1 MWPPKGFRCRYCRRN
16 AAPPAALSTWIK
28 PNWRVGL
35 TSRATPVPFEIGAAR
50 RCQTALG
57 DPRCPGGRRRDLH
70 RRELRG
76 AEKRGRL
83 GQSLPQQSRTP
94 SGGPGDPISQEHVA
108 ACSGPQ
114 ERRAGLAGH
123 SERELQLKYLAPR
136 DGPARNSPSER
147 EPICIALFDRGH
159 CLCGYPGE
167 GGDFLFE
174 GLRLKLKTLHKGGP
188 LYEPQQ

>member
-1 MWPPKGFRCRYCRRN
+1 MIFIDENC
-16 AAPPAALSTWIK
+16 
-28 PNWRVGL
+28 
-35 TSRATPVPFEIGAAR
+35 E
-50 RCQTALG
+50 
-57 DPRCPGGRRRDLH
+57 GRRSAVDS
-70 RRELRG
+70 
-76 AEKRGRL
+76 

-147 EPICIALFDRGH
+147 EPICIELFDRGH
-159 CLCGYPGE
+159 CLCAIRVRAVIS
-167 GGDFLFE
+167 FLRTF
-174 GLRLKLKTLHKGGP
+174 G
-188 LYEPQQ
+188 